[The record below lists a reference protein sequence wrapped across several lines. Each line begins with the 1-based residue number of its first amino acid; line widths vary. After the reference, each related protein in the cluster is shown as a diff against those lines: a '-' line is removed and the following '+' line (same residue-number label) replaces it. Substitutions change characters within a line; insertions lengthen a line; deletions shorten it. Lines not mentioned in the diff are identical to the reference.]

1 MDNFFYG
8 ELPSFLEEC
17 AQIPVVKRL
26 QKIGMNCGCEYTS
39 FPVFRNLK
47 PYTRY
52 DHSLGAA
59 LIIWHFTA
67 DRAQAAAG
75 LLHDIATPVFAHVV
89 DFMNGDYLKQES
101 TEAGTAAIIA
111 SSPELQSFLERNSLT
126 TLDVCDYHRYPIA
139 DNDTPQLSADRLEY
153 SFGNMVNFGICTEET
168 AKLFYEDLTV
178 GSNEKGQKEIMFQTQ
193 QTAEEFAMAALQCSQ
208 IYVSDEDRYAMQIL
222 SEILRYAV
230 GHSLITRDDL
240 HSTEEEVIRK
250 LLQDEHANT
259 MWKEFR
265 SYGRIVYHE
274 SEGLAGKWRKID
286 AKKRFI
292 DPMVKENGR
301 LSQLSPDFRDAL
313 HFFLQT
319 DFDYRICAVP
329 ETDGIICPV

>member
-1 MDNFFYG
+1 MDSFIYG
-8 ELPSFLEEC
+8 GLPLFLEEC
-17 AQIPVVKRL
+17 AQIPVVTRL

-52 DHSLGAA
+52 DHSLGTA

-101 TEAGTAAIIA
+101 TEAGTEAIIA
-111 SSPELQSFLERNSLT
+111 SSPELQGFLKRNSLT

-153 SFGNMVNFGICTEET
+153 SLGNMVNFGICTEET
-168 AKLFYEDLTV
+168 AKMFYEDLTV
-178 GSNEKGQKEIMFQTQ
+178 GTNEKGQKEIMFQTQ
-193 QTAEEFAMAALQCSQ
+193 QIAEGFAMAALKCSQ
-208 IYVSDEDRYAMQIL
+208 IYVSDEDRYSMQIL
-222 SEILRYAV
+222 SEILQYAV
-230 GHSLITRDDL
+230 EHNLITRDDL
-240 HSTEEEVIRK
+240 YSTEEEVIRK
-250 LLQDEHANT
+250 LLQDEQAKT

-265 SYGRIVYHE
+265 NYGRIVYHE
-274 SEGLAGKWRKID
+274 SERLAGKWRKID

-292 DPMVKENGR
+292 DPMVKQNGR
-301 LSQLSPDFRDAL
+301 LSRLSAVFHDAL
-313 HFFLQT
+313 HSFLQT
-319 DFDYRICAVP
+319 DFDYHICAVP
-329 ETDGIICPV
+329 ETIGIICPL

>member
-1 MDNFFYG
+1 
-8 ELPSFLEEC
+8 
-17 AQIPVVKRL
+17 
-26 QKIGMNCGCEYTS
+26 MNCGCEYTS

-101 TEAGTAAIIA
+101 TEAGTEAIIA